1 MENTSRISFAKC
13 QTKVYLIGQL
23 VTNQIL
29 TYFDKKYCS
38 LSNGEN
44 RNSLSNI
51 VFELFKKQP
60 MVLYFGTDSRNC
72 LDLFGA
78 TWNYLEL
85 LEATW
90 SYLNILDITL
100 RLNARSTSSTSK
112 QLQVALSTSKY
123 IQVASNSF
131 KYKRTL
137 FSPWVRCLW
146 IYSSIN
152 FILKIE

>member
-1 MENTSRISFAKC
+1 MEQARKVDLAQIEREQFSLSNGQIISQSPMENTSRISFAKC

-51 VFELFKKQP
+51 VFQLFKKQP

-90 SYLNILDITL
+90 SYLVVLEN
-100 RLNARSTSSTSK
+100 
-112 QLQVALSTSKY
+112 
-123 IQVASNSF
+123 
-131 KYKRTL
+131 
-137 FSPWVRCLW
+137 
-146 IYSSIN
+146 
-152 FILKIE
+152 